1 MNVYAERLGMTNTNF
16 INSSG
21 WPDDNHYSTVYDL
34 GILSNALIKDFPQ
47 LYSYFKMEEFTYN
60 DISQPN
66 RNKLLYQVQ
75 GADGLKTCLLY
86 TSPSPRDKRQSRMP
100 SSA

>member
-34 GILSNALIKDFPQ
+34 GDSFKCSN
-47 LYSYFKMEEFTYN
+47 
-60 DISQPN
+60 
-66 RNKLLYQVQ
+66 
-75 GADGLKTCLLY
+75 
-86 TSPSPRDKRQSRMP
+86 
-100 SSA
+100 